1 MTLMPWHRR
10 VVVVVAVAPLLVGCA
25 VGNRHAYHTVLADA
39 TVSGSGQIGVAT
51 HDQRPYVLSGNKEPQ
66 FVGLQRGGYGNP
78 FDVRTGENRPLAED
92 MTQALANSLKQKG
105 FQPVPI
111 TVAHSDNPD
120 RALEKLAQSGAPR
133 GLLLTLREWKSDTFN
148 NTSLIY
154 DVTLRVL
161 DRSGQ
166 VMGEK
171 RIQGQD
177 NLGGD
182 FFNPPGHAREAVPRA
197 FKAKLE
203 ALLND
208 ESIVRALRASP

>member
-1 MTLMPWHRR
+1 MKLKLWHRWVW
-10 VVVVVAVAPLLVGCA
+10 VVVVAPLLVGCA
-25 VGNRHAYHTVLADA
+25 VGNRHAYHTVVAA
-39 TVSGSGQIGVAT
+39 AAVSGAGQIGIVT

-78 FDVRTGENRPLAED
+78 FDVRTGENRPLADD

-105 FQPVPI
+105 FQAVPI
-111 TVAHSDNPD
+111 IVAHSENPD
-120 RALEKLAQSGAPR
+120 RVRERLAQSGAPR
-133 GLLLTLREWKSDTFN
+133 GLLLTLREWKSDTFS
-148 NTSLIY
+148 NTSLVY

-161 DRSGQ
+161 DASGQ
-166 VMGEK
+166 VLGEK
-171 RIQGQD
+171 RLQGDD

-182 FFNPPGHAREAVPRA
+182 FLNPPGHAREAVPRA